1 VALGLIEIWN
11 ASFRGAASRA
21 VVPYDERLRWL
32 PAYLQ
37 QLEMESCG
45 KNVTRDGER
54 VDYPTAPVTW
64 GSAGTDGQHAYFQLL
79 HQGTQ
84 RIPADFIACRRPHHR
99 LRGHHERLLANFC
112 GQSEAL
118 AFGMTA
124 EEAAAA
130 MRQSGLREAEI
141 RRLLPHR
148 IFDGD
153 RPTTSILLD
162 SLTPH
167 ALGAL
172 IALYEHKVFVQSVV
186 WDINAFDQWG
196 VELGK
201 RLAGR
206 ILPELSAAGRVSSHD
221 SSTNGIINYCKTR
234 PRREKT

>member
-1 VALGLIEIWN
+1 
-11 ASFRGAASRA
+11 
-21 VVPYDERLRWL
+21 
-32 PAYLQ
+32 
-37 QLEMESCG
+37 
-45 KNVTRDGER
+45 
-54 VDYPTAPVTW
+54 
-64 GSAGTDGQHAYFQLL
+64 
-79 HQGTQ
+79 
-84 RIPADFIACRRPHHR
+84 
-99 LRGHHERLLANFC
+99 
-112 GQSEAL
+112 
-118 AFGMTA
+118 
-124 EEAAAA
+124 

-234 PRREKT
+234 PRREKS